1 MGRKQ
6 RLELC
11 LEVQVMVVRTVLEIA
26 ELPNNVRQDHVQQLP
41 LIVNGQI
48 GQNLEHVQN
57 HVEEELKPGI
67 ELSK

>member
-1 MGRKQ
+1 MGRKP

-11 LEVQVMVVRTVLEIA
+11 LEVQVMVVRTALEIA
-26 ELPNNVRQDHVQQLP
+26 ELPNNVRQDHVHQLP
-41 LIVNGQI
+41 LIVSGQI

-57 HVEEELKPGI
+57 HVEEELKPGS

>member
-1 MGRKQ
+1 MGKKL
-6 RLELC
+6 RLGVC
-11 LEVQVMVVRTVLEIA
+11 LERKEMVVRTVLGIV
-26 ELPNNVRQDHVQQLP
+26 ELPKNVRQDNVQNLP

-57 HVEEELKPGI
+57 HVEEELKPGS